1 MCKHVSI
8 CMFVF
13 FTFSKTFYAAYLVCL
28 LQLKPWHLQ
37 LSSHLLILTSTH
49 NEHIH
54 MIPGNILMT
63 IFMQVFGVCKSYN
76 YITHLST
83 YIPTRSRANH
93 LLVYLFIPQPHKL
106 MGSSVQ
112 KSSRVHWCRCRVRF
126 NEVPEKVPKVPEKVW
141 EALVQSQV
149 TFNRVPEKV
158 PEKVGEALV
167 LLLLLSLLLA
177 TIKLFLFQ
185 FQLCYCHRPFWP
197 QLFKPKILKPYIP
210 LTL

>member
-1 MCKHVSI
+1 
-8 CMFVF
+8 
-13 FTFSKTFYAAYLVCL
+13 
-28 LQLKPWHLQ
+28 
-37 LSSHLLILTSTH
+37 
-49 NEHIH
+49 

-83 YIPTRSRANH
+83 YTPTRSRANH
-93 LLVYLFIPQPHKL
+93 LLVHLFIPQPRKL

-126 NEVPEKVPKVPEKVW
+126 NEVSEKVPKVPEKVW

-158 PEKVGEALV
+158 PEKVWEALV
-167 LLLLLSLLLA
+167 LFVVVVVAVVSNNKIVSIPISIVLLPSALLA
-177 TIKLFLFQ
+177 PTL
-185 FQLCYCHRPFWP
+185 
-197 QLFKPKILKPYIP
+197 KPKILKPYIP